1 MDSVYLDNAA
11 TTPVLPEVVEKMK
24 EVLSASFGNPSSIH
38 SEGRTAKSL
47 IENIRKS
54 IAKEL
59 GALPSEIIYT
69 SGGTEGDNMVL
80 QGAVRGLGVETIITS
95 KIEHHA
101 VIHAVK
107 NLEKS
112 DKVNVHY
119 VQVSS
124 DGNPE
129 IADLERLLLHDDSK
143 KLVSLMHVNNELGT
157 ICDLEAIGNLCRQ
170 NGALFHS
177 DTVQSIG
184 HYRLN
189 MQELPIDFAVAAAHK
204 FHGPKGIGFVFI
216 RKETGL
222 QSLLFGGGQ
231 ERGLRAGTE
240 SVHNIV
246 GLGEAF
252 SHAYSNLDDDKS
264 QITDLKMYCI
274 NQLKNAFSDISFN
287 GCCDNLIKS
296 AYTIVNARIPMTLEK
311 ANLLGFTLD
320 LKGICCS
327 RGSACQAGSETGS
340 HVLNHILSKKQ
351 LQSPS
356 IRISFSKFNTEQDV
370 DQLVNVLREYI
381 SA

>member
-1 MDSVYLDNAA
+1 MDSIYLDNAA

-24 EVLSASFGNPSSIH
+24 QVLSVSFGNPSSIH
-38 SEGRTAKSL
+38 SQGRAAKAL
-47 IENIRKS
+47 IEQTRKS

-59 GALPSEIIYT
+59 GALPSEIIFT

-101 VIHAVK
+101 VIHAVE
-107 NLEKS
+107 NLEKF
-112 DKVNVHY
+112 DQTTVQY
-119 VQVSS
+119 VQVLS
-124 DGNPE
+124 DGTPDLV
-129 IADLERLLLHDDSK
+129 DLERLLQHDNSK

-157 ICDLEAIGNLCRQ
+157 ISDLEAIGSLCQ
-170 NGALFHS
+170 KNNAFFHS

-189 MQELPIDFAVAAAHK
+189 LKELPIDFAVAAAHK
-204 FHGPKGIGFVFI
+204 FHGPKGIGFVYI

-252 SHAYSNLDDDKS
+252 SHAYSNLDSDKS
-264 QITDLKMYCI
+264 HIEDLKMYCI
-274 NQLKNAFSDISFN
+274 NQFKSTFSDLSFN
-287 GCCDNLIKS
+287 GCCDDLTKS
-296 AYTIVNARIPMTLEK
+296 TYTIVNLRIPMSPEK
-311 ANLLGFTLD
+311 ANLLGFNLD

-327 RGSACQAGSETGS
+327 KGSACQAGSETGS
-340 HVLNHILSKKQ
+340 HVLNYILSEKQ

-356 IRISFSKFNTEQDV
+356 IRVSFSKYNTKQDV
-370 DQLVNVLREYI
+370 DQLVEALREYI
-381 SA
+381 DA

>member
-1 MDSVYLDNAA
+1 MDSIYLDNAA

-24 EVLSASFGNPSSIH
+24 QVLSVSFGNPSSIH
-38 SEGRTAKSL
+38 SQGRTAKTL
-47 IENIRKS
+47 IEQTRKS
-54 IAKEL
+54 VANEL
-59 GALPSEIIYT
+59 GALPSEIIFT

-101 VIHAVK
+101 VIHAVE
-107 NLEKS
+107 NLEKF
-112 DKVNVHY
+112 DQIKVQY
-119 VQVSS
+119 VQVLS
-124 DGNPE
+124 DGTPDLV
-129 IADLERLLLHDDSK
+129 DLERLLQHDNSK

-157 ICDLEAIGNLCRQ
+157 ISDLEAIGSLCQ
-170 NGALFHS
+170 KNNAFFHS

-189 MQELPIDFAVAAAHK
+189 LKELPIDFAVAAAHK
-204 FHGPKGIGFVFI
+204 FHGPKGIGFVYI

-252 SHAYSNLDDDKS
+252 SHAYSNLDSDKS
-264 QITDLKMYCI
+264 HIEDLKMYCI
-274 NQLKNAFSDISFN
+274 NQFKSTFSDLSFN
-287 GCCDNLIKS
+287 GCCDDLTKS
-296 AYTIVNARIPMTLEK
+296 TYTIVNLRIPMSPEK
-311 ANLLGFTLD
+311 ANLLGFNLD

-327 RGSACQAGSETGS
+327 KGSACQAGSETGS
-340 HVLNHILSKKQ
+340 HVLNYILSEKQ

-356 IRISFSKFNTEQDV
+356 IRISFSKYNTKQDV
-370 DQLVNVLREYI
+370 DQLVEVLREYI
-381 SA
+381 GA

>member
-1 MDSVYLDNAA
+1 MDSIYLDNAA

-24 EVLSASFGNPSSIH
+24 QVLSVSFGNPSSIH
-38 SEGRTAKSL
+38 SQGRTAKTL
-47 IENIRKS
+47 IEQTRKS

-59 GALPSEIIYT
+59 GALPSEIIFT

-101 VIHAVK
+101 VIHAVE
-107 NLEKS
+107 NLEKF
-112 DKVNVHY
+112 DQIKVQY
-119 VQVSS
+119 VQVLS
-124 DGNPE
+124 DGTPDLV
-129 IADLERLLLHDDSK
+129 DLERLLQHDNSK

-157 ICDLEAIGNLCRQ
+157 ISDLEAIGILCQ
-170 NGALFHS
+170 KNNAFFHS

-189 MQELPIDFAVAAAHK
+189 LKELPIDFAVAAAHK
-204 FHGPKGIGFVFI
+204 FHGPKGIGFVYI

-252 SHAYSNLDDDKS
+252 SHAYSNLDSDKS
-264 QITDLKMYCI
+264 HIEDLKMYCI
-274 NQLKNAFSDISFN
+274 NQFKSTFSDLSFN
-287 GCCDNLIKS
+287 GCCDDLTKS
-296 AYTIVNARIPMTLEK
+296 TYTIVNLRIPMSPEK
-311 ANLLGFTLD
+311 ANLLGFNLD

-327 RGSACQAGSETGS
+327 KGSACQAGSETGS
-340 HVLNHILSKKQ
+340 HVLNYILSKKQ

-356 IRISFSKFNTEQDV
+356 IRISFSKYNTKQDV
-370 DQLVNVLREYI
+370 DQLVEVLREYI
-381 SA
+381 GA

>member
-1 MDSVYLDNAA
+1 
-11 TTPVLPEVVEKMK
+11 
-24 EVLSASFGNPSSIH
+24 
-38 SEGRTAKSL
+38 
-47 IENIRKS
+47 
-54 IAKEL
+54 L
-59 GALPSEIIYT
+59 GALPSEIIFT
-69 SGGTEGDNMVL
+69 SGGTEGDNMIL

-101 VIHAVK
+101 VIHAVES
-107 NLEKS
+107 LEQS
-112 DKVNVHY
+112 DDINVHY

-124 DGNPE
+124 DGSPDL
-129 IADLERLLLHDDSK
+129 ADLERLLQHDDTK

-170 NGALFHS
+170 NDALFHS

-184 HYRLN
+184 HYQLN
-189 MQELPIDFAVAAAHK
+189 LQELPIDFAVAAAHK

-216 RKETGL
+216 RKATGL

-252 SHAYSNLDDDKS
+252 SHAYSNLDADKS

-274 NQLKNAFSDISFN
+274 NQLKSTFSDMSFN
-287 GCCDNLIKS
+287 GCCDDLTKS
-296 AYTIVNARIPMTLEK
+296 TYTIVNARIPMSPEK

-327 RGSACQAGSETGS
+327 KGSACQAGSEAGS

-356 IRISFSKFNTEQDV
+356 IRISFSKYNTKQDV
-370 DQLVNVLREYI
+370 DQLVDVLNNYI

>member
-1 MDSVYLDNAA
+1 MDSIYLDNAA

-24 EVLSASFGNPSSIH
+24 QVLSVSFGNPSSIH
-38 SEGRTAKSL
+38 SQGRAAKAL
-47 IENIRKS
+47 IEQTRKS

-59 GALPSEIIYT
+59 GALPSEIIFT

-101 VIHAVK
+101 VIHAVE
-107 NLEKS
+107 NLEKF
-112 DKVNVHY
+112 DQTTVQY
-119 VQVSS
+119 VQVLS
-124 DGNPE
+124 DGTPDLV
-129 IADLERLLLHDDSK
+129 DLERLLQHDNSK

-157 ICDLEAIGNLCRQ
+157 ISDLEAIGSLCQ
-170 NGALFHS
+170 KNNAFFHS

-189 MQELPIDFAVAAAHK
+189 LKELPIDFAVAAAHK
-204 FHGPKGIGFVFI
+204 FHGPKGIGFVYI

-252 SHAYSNLDDDKS
+252 SHAYSNLDSDKS
-264 QITDLKMYCI
+264 HIEDLKMYCI
-274 NQLKNAFSDISFN
+274 NQFKSTFSNLSFN
-287 GCCDNLIKS
+287 GCCDDLTKS
-296 AYTIVNARIPMTLEK
+296 TYTIVNLRIPMSPEK
-311 ANLLGFTLD
+311 ANLLGFNLD

-327 RGSACQAGSETGS
+327 KGSACQAGSETGS
-340 HVLNHILSKKQ
+340 HVLNYILSEKQ

-356 IRISFSKFNTEQDV
+356 IRVSFSKYNTKQDV
-370 DQLVNVLREYI
+370 DQLVEVLREYI
-381 SA
+381 GA

>member
-1 MDSVYLDNAA
+1 MDSIYLDNAA
-11 TTPVLPEVVEKMK
+11 TTPVIPEVVEKMK

-47 IENIRKS
+47 IENTRKF

-59 GALPSEIIYT
+59 GALPNEIIFT

-101 VIHAVK
+101 VIHAVE
-107 NLEKS
+107 NLEQS
-112 DKVNVHY
+112 DEINVHY
-119 VQVSS
+119 VKVSS
-124 DGNPE
+124 DGSPDMAE
-129 IADLERLLLHDDSK
+129 LERLLQHDDSK

-157 ICDLEAIGNLCRQ
+157 ICDLREIGSLCRK
-170 NGALFHS
+170 NNALFHS

-184 HYRLN
+184 HYRMNLK
-189 MQELPIDFAVAAAHK
+189 ELPIDFAVAAAHK

-252 SHAYSNLDDDKS
+252 SHVYSNLDAYKS
-264 QITDLKMYCI
+264 QIAALKMYCI
-274 NQLKNAFSDISFN
+274 NQLKSTFSDISFN
-287 GCCDNLIKS
+287 GCCDDLTKS
-296 AYTIVNARIPMTLEK
+296 TYTIVNVRIPMSPDK

-327 RGSACQAGSETGS
+327 KGSACQAGSETGS
-340 HVLNHILSKKQ
+340 HVLNHILSEKQ

-356 IRISFSKFNTEQDV
+356 IRISFSKYNTEEHV
-370 DQLVNVLREYI
+370 DRLVNVLREYVI
-381 SA
+381 A

>member
-1 MDSVYLDNAA
+1 MDSIYLDNAA
-11 TTPVLPEVVEKMK
+11 TTPVLPEVVDKMK

-38 SEGRTAKSL
+38 SQGRTAKSL
-47 IENIRKS
+47 IENTRKS

-59 GALPSEIIYT
+59 GALPSEIIFT
-69 SGGTEGDNMVL
+69 SGGTEGDNMIL

-101 VIHAVK
+101 VIHAVES
-107 NLEKS
+107 LEQS
-112 DKVNVHY
+112 DDINVHY

-124 DGNPE
+124 DGSPDL
-129 IADLERLLLHDDSK
+129 ADLERLLQHDDTK

-157 ICDLEAIGNLCRQ
+157 ICDLETIGNLCRQ
-170 NGALFHS
+170 NDALFHS

-184 HYRLN
+184 HYQLN
-189 MQELPIDFAVAAAHK
+189 LQELPIDFAVAAAHK

-216 RKETGL
+216 RKATGL

-252 SHAYSNLDDDKS
+252 SHAYSNLDTDKS

-274 NQLKNAFSDISFN
+274 NQLKSTFSDMSFN
-287 GCCDNLIKS
+287 GCCDDLTKS
-296 AYTIVNARIPMTLEK
+296 TYTIVNARIPMSPEK

-327 RGSACQAGSETGS
+327 KGSACQAGSEAGS

-356 IRISFSKFNTEQDV
+356 IRISFSKYNTKQDV
-370 DQLVNVLREYI
+370 DQLVDVLNNYI

>member
-1 MDSVYLDNAA
+1 MDSIYLDNAA

-24 EVLSASFGNPSSIH
+24 QVLSVSFGNPSSIH
-38 SEGRTAKSL
+38 SQGRTAKTL
-47 IENIRKS
+47 IEQTRKS

-59 GALPSEIIYT
+59 GALPSEIIFT

-101 VIHAVK
+101 VIHAVE
-107 NLEKS
+107 NLEKF
-112 DKVNVHY
+112 DQIKVQY
-119 VQVSS
+119 VQVLS
-124 DGNPE
+124 DGTPDLV
-129 IADLERLLLHDDSK
+129 DLERLLQHDNSK

-157 ICDLEAIGNLCRQ
+157 ISDLEAIGSLCQ
-170 NGALFHS
+170 KNNAFFHS

-189 MQELPIDFAVAAAHK
+189 LKELPIDFAVAAAHK
-204 FHGPKGIGFVFI
+204 FHGPKGIGFVYI

-252 SHAYSNLDDDKS
+252 SHAYSNLDSDKS
-264 QITDLKMYCI
+264 HIEDLKMYCI
-274 NQLKNAFSDISFN
+274 NQFKSTFSDLSFN
-287 GCCDNLIKS
+287 GCCDDLTKS
-296 AYTIVNARIPMTLEK
+296 TYTIVNLRIPMSPEK
-311 ANLLGFTLD
+311 ANLLGFNLD

-327 RGSACQAGSETGS
+327 KGSACQAGSETGS
-340 HVLNHILSKKQ
+340 HVLNYILSEKQ

-356 IRISFSKFNTEQDV
+356 IRVSFSKYNTKQDV
-370 DQLVNVLREYI
+370 DQLVEVLREYI
-381 SA
+381 GA

>member
-1 MDSVYLDNAA
+1 MDSIYLDNAA
-11 TTPVLPEVVEKMK
+11 TTPVLPEVVDKIK
-24 EVLSASFGNPSSIH
+24 EVLSSSFGNPSSIH
-38 SEGRTAKSL
+38 SQGRTAKSL
-47 IENIRKS
+47 IEATRKY

-59 GALPSEIIYT
+59 GAFPSEIIFT

-80 QGAVRGLGVETIITS
+80 QGAVSGLGVKTIITS

-101 VIHAVK
+101 VINAVE
-107 NLEKS
+107 NLQES
-112 DKVNVHY
+112 DDINVHY
-119 VQVSS
+119 VKVLR
-124 DGNPE
+124 DGSPDLN
-129 IADLERLLLHDDSK
+129 DLERLLQCDDAK
-143 KLVSLMHVNNELGT
+143 KLVSLMHINNELGT
-157 ICDLEAIGNLCRQ
+157 ICDLEEIGIICQKN
-170 NGALFHS
+170 NALFHS

-184 HYRLN
+184 HYRINLRE
-189 MQELPIDFAVAAAHK
+189 MPIDFAVAAAHK

-252 SHAYSNLDDDKS
+252 SHAYSNLDADIS

-274 NQLKNAFSDISFN
+274 NQLKNTFSDISFN
-287 GCCDNLIKS
+287 GCCDDLTKS
-296 AYTIVNARIPMTLEK
+296 TYTIVNARIPMSPEK

-327 RGSACQAGSETGS
+327 KGSACQAGSETGS

-356 IRISFSKFNTEQDV
+356 IRISFSKYNTKQEV
-370 DQLVNVLREYI
+370 DQLVYVLNDYV
-381 SA
+381 ST

>member
-1 MDSVYLDNAA
+1 M
-11 TTPVLPEVVEKMK
+11 PF
-24 EVLSASFGNPSSIH
+24 LSPRPIIAPSSPNSSRI
-38 SEGRTAKSL
+38 ST
-47 IENIRKS
+47 
-54 IAKEL
+54 
-59 GALPSEIIYT
+59 
-69 SGGTEGDNMVL
+69 
-80 QGAVRGLGVETIITS
+80 VRGLGIQTIITS

-101 VIHAVK
+101 VIHAVE

-112 DKVNVHY
+112 DHINVHY

-124 DGNPE
+124 DGSPDM
-129 IADLERLLLHDDSK
+129 ADLERLLQHDDSK

-170 NGALFHS
+170 NDALFHS

-189 MQELPIDFAVAAAHK
+189 LQELPIDFAVAAAHK

-252 SHAYSNLDDDKS
+252 SHAYSNLDVDKS
-264 QITDLKMYCI
+264 QILDIKKHCV
-274 NQLKNAFSDISFN
+274 NQLKSTFPDISFN
-287 GCCDNLIKS
+287 GCCDDFTKS
-296 AYTIVNARIPMTLEK
+296 TYTIVNARIPMSPEK

-327 RGSACQAGSETGS
+327 KGSACQAGSETGS

-351 LQSPS
+351 LQFPS
-356 IRISFSKFNTEQDV
+356 IRISFSKYNNEEEV
-370 DQLVNVLREYI
+370 DQLVKVLREYI
-381 SA
+381 SV

>member
-1 MDSVYLDNAA
+1 MDSIYLDNAA

-24 EVLSASFGNPSSIH
+24 QVLSVSFGNPSSIH
-38 SEGRTAKSL
+38 SQGRTAKTL
-47 IENIRKS
+47 IEQTRKS

-59 GALPSEIIYT
+59 GALPSEIIFT

-101 VIHAVK
+101 VIHAVE
-107 NLEKS
+107 NLEKF
-112 DKVNVHY
+112 DQIKVQY
-119 VQVSS
+119 VQVLS
-124 DGNPE
+124 DGTPDLV
-129 IADLERLLLHDDSK
+129 DLERLLQHDNSK

-157 ICDLEAIGNLCRQ
+157 ISDLEAIGSLCQ
-170 NGALFHS
+170 KNNAFFHS

-189 MQELPIDFAVAAAHK
+189 LKELPIDFAVAAAHK
-204 FHGPKGIGFVFI
+204 FHGPKGIGFVYI

-252 SHAYSNLDDDKS
+252 SHAYSNLDSDKS
-264 QITDLKMYCI
+264 HIEDLKMYCI
-274 NQLKNAFSDISFN
+274 NQFKSTFSDLSFN
-287 GCCDNLIKS
+287 GCCDDLTKS
-296 AYTIVNARIPMTLEK
+296 TYTIVNLRIPMSPEK
-311 ANLLGFTLD
+311 ANLLGFNLD

-327 RGSACQAGSETGS
+327 KGSACQAGSETGS
-340 HVLNHILSKKQ
+340 HVLNYILSEKQ

-356 IRISFSKFNTEQDV
+356 IRVSFSKYNTKQDV
-370 DQLVNVLREYI
+370 DQLVEVLREYI
-381 SA
+381 DA

>member
-1 MDSVYLDNAA
+1 MDSIYLDNAA

-24 EVLSASFGNPSSIH
+24 DVLFTSFGNPSSIH
-38 SEGRTAKSL
+38 SQGRTAKSL
-47 IENIRKS
+47 IENTRKS

-59 GALPSEIIYT
+59 GALPSEIIFT

-101 VIHAVK
+101 VINAVE
-107 NLEKS
+107 NLEQS
-112 DKVNVHY
+112 DDITVHY

-124 DGNPE
+124 DGSPDLS
-129 IADLERLLLHDDSK
+129 DLERLLKHDDSK

-157 ICDLEAIGNLCRQ
+157 ICDLEAIGSLCRQ
-170 NGALFHS
+170 NNALFHS

-184 HYRLN
+184 HFRLN
-189 MQELPIDFAVAAAHK
+189 LQELPIDFAVAAAHK

-252 SHAYSNLDDDKS
+252 FHAYSNLDADKS
-264 QITDLKMYCI
+264 QITDLKMYCL
-274 NQLKNAFSDISFN
+274 NQLKSTFSDISFN
-287 GCCDNLIKS
+287 GCCDDLTKS
-296 AYTIVNARIPMTLEK
+296 SYTIVNARIPMSPEK

-327 RGSACQAGSETGS
+327 KGSACQSGSQTGS
-340 HVLNHILSKKQ
+340 HVLNHILSEKQ

-356 IRISFSKFNTEQDV
+356 VRISFSKYNTKEDI
-370 DQLVNVLREYI
+370 DHLVGVLSDYI

>member
-1 MDSVYLDNAA
+1 MDSIYLDNAA
-11 TTPVLPEVVEKMK
+11 TTPVLPEVVDKMK

-38 SEGRTAKSL
+38 SQGRTAKSL
-47 IENIRKS
+47 IENTRKS

-59 GALPSEIIYT
+59 GALPSEIIFT
-69 SGGTEGDNMVL
+69 SGGTEGDNMIL

-101 VIHAVK
+101 VIHAVES
-107 NLEKS
+107 LEQS
-112 DKVNVHY
+112 DDINVHY

-124 DGNPE
+124 DGSPDL
-129 IADLERLLLHDDSK
+129 ADLERLLQHDDTK

-170 NGALFHS
+170 NDALFHS

-184 HYRLN
+184 HYQLN
-189 MQELPIDFAVAAAHK
+189 LQELPIDFAVAAAHK

-216 RKETGL
+216 RKATGL

-252 SHAYSNLDDDKS
+252 SHAYSNLDTDKS

-274 NQLKNAFSDISFN
+274 NQLKSTFSDMSFN
-287 GCCDNLIKS
+287 GCCDDLTKS
-296 AYTIVNARIPMTLEK
+296 TYTIVNARIPMSPEK

-327 RGSACQAGSETGS
+327 KGSACQAGSEAGS

-356 IRISFSKFNTEQDV
+356 IRISFSKYNTKQDV
-370 DQLVNVLREYI
+370 DQLVDVLNNYI

>member
-327 RGSACQAGSETGS
+327 KGSACQAGSETGS

-356 IRISFSKFNTEQDV
+356 IRISFSKFNNEQDV

>member
-1 MDSVYLDNAA
+1 MDSIYLDNAA

-24 EVLSASFGNPSSIH
+24 QVLSVSFGNPSSIH
-38 SEGRTAKSL
+38 SQGRAAKAL
-47 IENIRKS
+47 IEQTRKS

-59 GALPSEIIYT
+59 GALPSEIIFT

-101 VIHAVK
+101 VIHAVE
-107 NLEKS
+107 NLEKF
-112 DKVNVHY
+112 DQTKVQY
-119 VQVSS
+119 VQVLS
-124 DGNPE
+124 DGTPDLV
-129 IADLERLLLHDDSK
+129 DLERLLQHDNSK

-157 ICDLEAIGNLCRQ
+157 ISDLEAIGSLCQ
-170 NGALFHS
+170 KNNAFFHS

-189 MQELPIDFAVAAAHK
+189 LKELPIDFAVAAAHK
-204 FHGPKGIGFVFI
+204 FHGPKGIGFVYI

-252 SHAYSNLDDDKS
+252 SHAYSNLDSDKS
-264 QITDLKMYCI
+264 HIEDLKMYCI
-274 NQLKNAFSDISFN
+274 NQFKSTFSDLSFN
-287 GCCDNLIKS
+287 GCCDDLTKS
-296 AYTIVNARIPMTLEK
+296 TYTIVNLRIPMSPEK
-311 ANLLGFTLD
+311 ANLLGFNLD

-327 RGSACQAGSETGS
+327 KGSACQAGSETGS
-340 HVLNHILSKKQ
+340 HVLNYILSEKQ

-356 IRISFSKFNTEQDV
+356 IRVSFSKYNTKQDV
-370 DQLVNVLREYI
+370 DQLVEVLREYI
-381 SA
+381 DA

>member
-1 MDSVYLDNAA
+1 MDSIYLDNAA

-24 EVLSASFGNPSSIH
+24 EVLSSSFGNPSSIH
-38 SEGRTAKSL
+38 SQGRTAKSL
-47 IENIRKS
+47 IENTRKS

-59 GALPSEIIYT
+59 GALSSEIIFT

-80 QGAVRGLGVETIITS
+80 QGAVRGLGIQTIITS

-101 VIHAVK
+101 VIHAVE

-112 DKVNVHY
+112 DHINVHY

-124 DGNPE
+124 DGSPDM
-129 IADLERLLLHDDSK
+129 ADLERLLQHDDSK

-170 NGALFHS
+170 NDALFHS

-189 MQELPIDFAVAAAHK
+189 LQELPIDFAVAAAHK

-252 SHAYSNLDDDKS
+252 SHAYSNLDVDKS
-264 QITDLKMYCI
+264 QILDIKKHCV
-274 NQLKNAFSDISFN
+274 NQLKTTFPDISFN
-287 GCCDNLIKS
+287 GCCDDFTKS
-296 AYTIVNARIPMTLEK
+296 TYTIVNARIPMSPEK

-327 RGSACQAGSETGS
+327 KGSACQAGSETGS

-351 LQSPS
+351 LQFPS
-356 IRISFSKFNTEQDV
+356 IRISFSKYNNEEEV
-370 DQLVNVLREYI
+370 DQLVKVLREYI
-381 SA
+381 SV

>member
-1 MDSVYLDNAA
+1 MDSIYLDNAA

-24 EVLSASFGNPSSIH
+24 QVLSVSFGNPSSIH
-38 SEGRTAKSL
+38 SQGRTAKTL
-47 IENIRKS
+47 IEQTRKS

-59 GALPSEIIYT
+59 GALPSEIIFT

-101 VIHAVK
+101 VIHAVE
-107 NLEKS
+107 NLEKFYQI
-112 DKVNVHY
+112 KVQY
-119 VQVSS
+119 VQVLS
-124 DGNPE
+124 DGTPDLV
-129 IADLERLLLHDDSK
+129 DLERLLQHDNSK

-157 ICDLEAIGNLCRQ
+157 ISDLEAIGSLCQ
-170 NGALFHS
+170 KNNAFFHS

-189 MQELPIDFAVAAAHK
+189 LKELPIDFAVAAAHK
-204 FHGPKGIGFVFI
+204 FHGPKGIGFVYI

-252 SHAYSNLDDDKS
+252 CHAYSNLDSDKS
-264 QITDLKMYCI
+264 HIEDLKMYCI
-274 NQLKNAFSDISFN
+274 NQFKSTFSDVSFN
-287 GCCDNLIKS
+287 GCCDDLTKS
-296 AYTIVNARIPMTLEK
+296 TYTIVNLRIPMSPEK
-311 ANLLGFTLD
+311 ANLLGFNLD

-327 RGSACQAGSETGS
+327 KGSACQAGSETGS
-340 HVLNHILSKKQ
+340 HVLNYILSKKQ

-356 IRISFSKFNTEQDV
+356 IRVSFSKYNTKQDV
-370 DQLVNVLREYI
+370 DQLVEVLREYI
-381 SA
+381 GA

>member
-1 MDSVYLDNAA
+1 MDSIYLDNAA

-24 EVLSASFGNPSSIH
+24 QVLSVSFGNPSSIH
-38 SEGRTAKSL
+38 SQGRTAKTL
-47 IENIRKS
+47 IEQTRKS

-59 GALPSEIIYT
+59 GALPSEIIFT

-101 VIHAVK
+101 VIHAVE
-107 NLEKS
+107 NLEKF
-112 DKVNVHY
+112 DQIKVQY
-119 VQVSS
+119 VQVLS
-124 DGNPE
+124 DGTPDLV
-129 IADLERLLLHDDSK
+129 DLERLLQHDSSK

-157 ICDLEAIGNLCRQ
+157 ISDLEAIGSLCQ
-170 NGALFHS
+170 KNNAFFHS

-189 MQELPIDFAVAAAHK
+189 LKELPIDFAVAAAHK
-204 FHGPKGIGFVFI
+204 FHGPKGIGFVYI

-252 SHAYSNLDDDKS
+252 FHAYSNLDYDKS
-264 QITDLKMYCI
+264 HIEDLKMYCI
-274 NQLKNAFSDISFN
+274 NQFKSTFSDLSFN
-287 GCCDNLIKS
+287 GCCDDLTKS
-296 AYTIVNARIPMTLEK
+296 TYTIVNLRIPMNSEK

-327 RGSACQAGSETGS
+327 KGSACQAGSETGS
-340 HVLNHILSKKQ
+340 HVLNYILSEKQ

-356 IRISFSKFNTEQDV
+356 IRISFSKYNTKQDI
-370 DQLVNVLREYI
+370 DQLVEVLREYI
-381 SA
+381 GA

>member
-1 MDSVYLDNAA
+1 MDSIYLDNAA

-24 EVLSASFGNPSSIH
+24 QVLSVSFGNPSSIH
-38 SEGRTAKSL
+38 SQGRAAKAL
-47 IENIRKS
+47 IEQTRKS

-59 GALPSEIIYT
+59 GALPSEIIFT

-101 VIHAVK
+101 VIHAAE
-107 NLEKS
+107 NLEKFYQI
-112 DKVNVHY
+112 KVQY
-119 VQVSS
+119 VQVLS
-124 DGNPE
+124 DGTPDLV
-129 IADLERLLLHDDSK
+129 DLERLLQHDNSK

-157 ICDLEAIGNLCRQ
+157 ISDLEAIGSLCQ
-170 NGALFHS
+170 KNNAFFHS

-189 MQELPIDFAVAAAHK
+189 LKELPIDFAVAAAHK
-204 FHGPKGIGFVFI
+204 FHGPKGIGFVYI

-252 SHAYSNLDDDKS
+252 SHAYSNLDSDKS
-264 QITDLKMYCI
+264 HIEDLKMYCI
-274 NQLKNAFSDISFN
+274 NQFKSTFSNLSFN
-287 GCCDNLIKS
+287 GCCDDLTKS
-296 AYTIVNARIPMTLEK
+296 TYTIVNLRIPMSPEK
-311 ANLLGFTLD
+311 ANLLGFNLD

-327 RGSACQAGSETGS
+327 KGSACQAGSETGS
-340 HVLNHILSKKQ
+340 HVLNYILSEKQ

-356 IRISFSKFNTEQDV
+356 IRVSFSKYNTKQDV
-370 DQLVNVLREYI
+370 DQLVEVLREYI
-381 SA
+381 GA

>member
-1 MDSVYLDNAA
+1 MDSIYLDNAA
-11 TTPVLPEVVEKMK
+11 TTPVLPEVVDKMK

-38 SEGRTAKSL
+38 SQGRTAKSL
-47 IENIRKS
+47 IESTRKS

-59 GALPSEIIYT
+59 GALPSEIIFT
-69 SGGTEGDNMVL
+69 SGGTEGDNMIL

-101 VIHAVK
+101 VIHAVES
-107 NLEKS
+107 LEQS
-112 DKVNVHY
+112 DDINVHY

-124 DGNPE
+124 DGSPDL
-129 IADLERLLLHDDSK
+129 ADLERLLQHDDSK

-170 NGALFHS
+170 NDALFHS

-184 HYRLN
+184 HYQLN
-189 MQELPIDFAVAAAHK
+189 LQELPIDFAVAAAHK

-216 RKETGL
+216 RKATGL

-252 SHAYSNLDDDKS
+252 SHAYSNLDTDKS

-274 NQLKNAFSDISFN
+274 NQLKSTFSDMSFN
-287 GCCDNLIKS
+287 GCCDDLTKS
-296 AYTIVNARIPMTLEK
+296 TYTIVNARIPMSPEK

-327 RGSACQAGSETGS
+327 KGSACQAGSEAGS

-356 IRISFSKFNTEQDV
+356 IRISFSKYNTKQDV
-370 DQLVNVLREYI
+370 DQLVDVLNNYI